1 MSVRSWLFGLAVGAA
16 LLTPALGQ
24 APQPAPQPIVP
35 APVVPGLMPVPFPT
49 PAQQTPGPANPA
61 RLPVPAN
68 PAPAQRPTAPA
79 QNAAPNPAQATP
91 PAAPPQTPAA
101 SATPP
106 TVYGGLAL
114 NNASLTEVIDLL
126 AQKLKINYILDPRV
140 KGGVILN
147 TYGET
152 KNIDTRSLLET
163 ILRINGFGMVKQGDL
178 YRIVPLTDISH
189 LPLSPQTITDP
200 AEIPEGDQTMLNLVF
215 LKYITADELAKVLEP
230 FLGENARLYV
240 YAPANLLLLLDSQR
254 SMRRTMELVA
264 MFDSDQLANQRV
276 RVLTV
281 RNGRPTDIAKELEN
295 ISKAMA
301 FSDKSS
307 PIKFLPIDRINTII
321 AVASNPGAFKEV
333 EEWLAKLDIP
343 IKPAAGGIKDY
354 VYRVRYGDAVS
365 MACSIQALYGQLAG
379 FGSAYGYPGGQN
391 SIMACMGSSGFGATG
406 NGFNTGFGG
415 GGFGGGG
422 AGGGFGAPG
431 GAGFGNGYG
440 AGYGANPGLYGPAGY
455 GASAYGYGAEY
466 GNPVGAPGA
475 GQTPFTAASA
485 GGAPGSTAPAAGNDL
500 TGQYL
505 GNAPG
510 FGPTRGPRV
519 IANPVNNTLLIQA
532 TPQQYEGIQDLIR
545 QLDVPPRQVLIEA
558 KIYSVDLSHA
568 FSSDVTAALQAI
580 SGSSA
585 GGGLGASGLSSVST
599 TAASLLASLVGST
612 TTVSGA
618 ALVGRSRALEG
629 VVQLMESETS
639 AKILSAPSIIATDSI
654 PASINVGTTIPTLQ
668 GSITSAIG
676 GAVTNSVGSASTGI
690 GLSITAR
697 VTPSG
702 IVTMIINQNVSDPT
716 ANPISSGP
724 GSDIDSPSFATK
736 TITTQVTV
744 QDGDTIAIGGM
755 IQESNTVSIGG
766 IPVLDRIP
774 VVGAIF
780 GTRSY
785 SKERTELIMFLTPHV
800 IFDSDQLLDASDELK
815 EQMRTLRK
823 DIKE

>member
-1 MSVRSWLFGLAVGAA
+1 MPRPNLAPPRPAPGA
-16 LLTPALGQ
+16 GN
-24 APQPAPQPIVP
+24 PQPT
-35 APVVPGLMPVPFPT
+35 PV
-49 PAQQTPGPANPA
+49 N
-61 RLPVPAN
+61 
-68 PAPAQRPTAPA
+68 
-79 QNAAPNPAQATP
+79 P
-91 PAAPPQTPAA
+91 PAANGTTPAAAAPAPGQAAQPAAQAQTPARP
-101 SATPP
+101 ATPP

-152 KNIDTRSLLET
+152 KDIDTRSLLET

-189 LPLSPQTITDP
+189 LPLPPQTITDP

-230 FLGENARLYV
+230 FIGENARVYV

-254 SMRRTMELVA
+254 SMRRTMELVT

-281 RNGRPTDIAKELEN
+281 RNGRPSDIAKELED

-301 FSDKSS
+301 FSEKSS

-333 EEWLAKLDIP
+333 EEWLAKLDVP

-379 FGSAYGYPGGQN
+379 YGSAYGYPGGQN
-391 SIMACMGSSGFGATG
+391 SITACMGSSGFGSTG
-406 NGFNTGFGG
+406 NGFNTGFGAG
-415 GGFGGGG
+415 AGGLGTGGFGGGAG
-422 AGGGFGAPG
+422 AGAGAFGNGFGAG
-431 GAGFGNGYG
+431 
-440 AGYGANPGLYGPAGY
+440 GYGANPGFYGSPAY
-455 GASAYGYGAEY
+455 GSSPYGYGSGY
-466 GNPVGAPGA
+466 GNAAPAAGA
-475 GQTPFTAASA
+475 TPFTGAAPSGAPASA
-485 GGAPGSTAPAAGNDL
+485 AGGAAGNDL

-505 GNAPG
+505 GNAPPG
-510 FGPTRGPRV
+510 FSAIRGPRV

-568 FSSDVTAALQAI
+568 FSSDVTAALQAL

-585 GGGLGASGLSSVST
+585 GGNLGASGLSSVSS
-599 TAASLLASLVGST
+599 TAASLLASLAGST

-629 VVQLMESETS
+629 VVQLMESETN
-639 AKILSAPSIIATDSI
+639 AKILSSPSIIATDSI
-654 PASINVGTTIPTLQ
+654 PASINVGTTVPTLQ

-736 TITTQVTV
+736 NITTQVTV

-755 IQESNTVSIGG
+755 IQESNSVSIGG

-774 VVGAIF
+774 VVGALF
-780 GTRSY
+780 GSRSY

-815 EQMRTLRK
+815 EQMKTLRK